1 MVVAAC
7 RRCRDTHTLIALGI
21 RANSTL
27 RSLLCGVCLHL
38 PAHPFTRTP
47 GILCRQASVEL
58 INVAQFVCS
67 GWYFAHD
74 FSLKI
79 SCNFDLAI
87 RSRLS
92 TVSIGLSVISA
103 ISPTLN

>member
-1 MVVAAC
+1 M
-7 RRCRDTHTLIALGI
+7 

-27 RSLLCGVCLHL
+27 RGLLRRVSLDL
-38 PAHPFTRTP
+38 PAHPLTRTP
-47 GILCRQASVEL
+47 GILCRQATVKL
-58 INVAQFVCS
+58 INVAQLLCR
-67 GWYFAHD
+67 GRYFTHD

>member
-1 MVVAAC
+1 M
-7 RRCRDTHTLIALGI
+7 ALGI
-21 RANSTL
+21 RVKSTL
-27 RSLLCGVCLHL
+27 RSLLCSVCLHL
-38 PAHPFTRTP
+38 PAHPFTRAP
-47 GILCRQASVEL
+47 GILCRQASVKL
-58 INVAQFVCS
+58 INVAQLFCS
-67 GWYFAHD
+67 GRYFAHG

-92 TVSIGLSVISA
+92 TVSMGLSVISA